1 MKSFTIPEFGI
12 DNLALIDGENPGPG
26 HGEVLVRM
34 KAASL
39 NYRDLMMVKGGYN
52 PKLKRPLVPLS
63 DGAGVVEE
71 AGAGVTSLKAVKR
84 GDRVAPIFM
93 QKWIDGPPTREKGAS
108 ALGGAL
114 DGVLRELAVFPED
127 GLVLSPPSLSNEEV
141 AALPCAAVT
150 AWHALFEHTPLA
162 PGESVLIQGTGGVSV
177 FALQFAQAA
186 GLRAIVTSSNDK
198 KLERATALGAA
209 ETINYKTTPD
219 WEKQVNQLTGGWGV
233 DHVIEVG
240 GSDTLP
246 RSLRCVRTGG
256 VVSVIGVLS
265 GAGATVSPRDILMN
279 SIRVQGIYVGSRS
292 MFERMNRA
300 IEFHRIKPVVDK
312 VFAWTDFKEAL
323 RYMEGQSHFGKI
335 CLRF

>member
-1 MKSFTIPEFGI
+1 
-12 DNLALIDGENPGPG
+12 
-26 HGEVLVRM
+26 
-34 KAASL
+34 
-39 NYRDLMMVKGGYN
+39 
-52 PKLKRPLVPLS
+52 
-63 DGAGVVEE
+63 
-71 AGAGVTSLKAVKR
+71 
-84 GDRVAPIFM
+84 M

-108 ALGGAL
+108 ALGGTI
-114 DGVLRELAVFPED
+114 DGVLRELAVFSED
-127 GLVLSPPSLSNEEV
+127 GLVLSPPSLTDEEL

-177 FALQFAQAA
+177 FALQFAKAA
-186 GLRAIVTSSNDK
+186 GLRAIVTSSSDG
-198 KLERATALGAA
+198 KLERARTLGAA
-209 ETINYKTTPD
+209 ETINYKTNPD
-219 WEKQVNQLTGGWGV
+219 WERQVVQLTGGLGV

-246 RSLRCVRTGG
+246 RSLRAVRTGG
-256 VVSVIGVLS
+256 TISVIGVLG
-265 GAGATVSPRDILMN
+265 GADATVRPTDILRS

-300 IEFHRIKPVVDK
+300 IEFHRIKPVIDK
-312 VFAWTDFKEAL
+312 TFAWTEYKDAL